1 MFATR
6 SDRSLPCGETRRSL
20 LGRLQEEVHT
30 FGRSALVVLAG
41 SDHPVLYTAGPDG
54 RRVAV
59 VAMWL
64 GDSWW
69 FIWGRNGQAPADS
82 PRNVAAVLAGRHP
95 GDSGGAGK
103 VRDLFSRRPRARGKQ
118 AAHAASG
125 ALSEVA

>member
-1 MFATR
+1 MHKV
-6 SDRSLPCGETRRSL
+6 G
-20 LGRLQEEVHT
+20 G
-30 FGRSALVVLAG
+30 SALVALAD
-41 SDHPVLYTAGPDG
+41 SDHPVLYTVGPDG

-82 PRNVAAVLAGRHP
+82 PREAAAILAGLRP
-95 GDSGGAGK
+95 VGRGGAGK

-118 AAHAASG
+118 AAQAASG
-125 ALSEVA
+125 AFAEVA